1 MPKIWTIISGG
12 DDANVFFSEEERD
25 RAIIETI
32 KGYKSNPGDEGMT
45 EELMA
50 ELRADDPDCIDLVV
64 VTINNWQDVLDR
76 LNAAM
81 DENGEAHYLCVV
93 KEHEVSPE
101 HLATLI
107 SAQENEA
114 SPPAMR

>member
-1 MPKIWTIISGG
+1 MPKIWTIVSGA
-12 DDANVFFSEEERD
+12 DDVDVFFSEEERD
-25 RAIIETI
+25 RAIVETI

-64 VTINNWQDVLDR
+64 VTIDNWQEVLDR
-76 LNAAM
+76 LNEDM

-101 HLATLI
+101 QLAALTA
-107 SAQENEA
+107 AQDLETA
-114 SPPAMR
+114 GPTMR